1 MAVVIPI
8 VTEFVG
14 KGVERALKEFK
25 QIEGV
30 AGKAAFVLQRGIV
43 PAGVAAAGAITGL
56 GVSLFQAAQA
66 AAQAQKEDRLLAD
79 QLKRTTG
86 ATDAAVA
93 ATLEFVD
100 ALELETTI
108 SGGAL
113 AQALGTLTRATG
125 NVAEAQDLLTLATD
139 VAVGANQDLQSVS
152 LALAKAYGG
161 EFSAL
166 KKLGIPIDE
175 NTIKTKDYAKVQELL
190 NKQFGGAA
198 AGAAD
203 TFEGKLARLKIGFDK
218 VIEGV
223 GEVLLPYLEKFVD
236 ILNKYVVPAV
246 QVFVDRL
253 TKGDGVKG
261 AFEIAIASMGDFA
274 PVAIRAMKTATDA
287 VFEMIKAVAL
297 SYAGIQALIGAAQ
310 ALATRGKAGLPSFAA
325 ALAAA
330 GGAAITDVMRN
341 KTNAYFDG
349 LLTRLDGL
357 KAKADASRQSVI
369 ETTDRL
375 SRLEAKIIAERDGG
389 DDDPTGTG
397 SGNKLDKL
405 AEKAKKLAERT
416 KEAAEALRKDMAEA
430 LAEAQENLANAQ
442 ESFDNFAGSV
452 GASIKSAL
460 NFGKAAE
467 NAGDDFGKGF
477 LEELQEQADN
487 AKHFGVLVEKLL
499 AAGITKEAL
508 DMVLAEGAES
518 GAAIADAL
526 LTTAGGVLK
535 ANTLVQQT
543 QQIAEKIGLAAAN
556 KFYKAGVEN
565 GEAYL
570 KGVQEAIS
578 RAEIMLLNAKT
589 PADVKGAGAV
599 FGDLVGATGTATG
612 VTNVYNINSQT
623 LNPKDAGDVIVD
635 ALIDYNRRSGPI
647 GIAVQIE

>member
-66 AAQAQKEDRLLAD
+66 AAEAQKEDRLLAD

-86 ATDAAVA
+86 ATEGAVA

-108 SGGAL
+108 SGGSL
-113 AQALGTLTRATG
+113 SQALGTLTRATG
-125 NVAEAQDLLTLATD
+125 NVTEAQKLLKLAAD
-139 VAVGANQDLQSVS
+139 VSVGANQDLQGVS
-152 LALAKAYGG
+152 LALAKAYDG

-175 NTIKTKDYAKVQELL
+175 NTIKTKDYAKIQELL

-203 TFEGKLARLKIGFDK
+203 TFEGKLARLKIGLDRL
-218 VIEGV
+218 IEGV

-236 ILNKYVVPAV
+236 VLNKYVVPAL

-253 TKGDGVKG
+253 TKGDSVKG
-261 AFEIAIASMGDFA
+261 AFEIAIGSMDKFA
-274 PVAIRAMKTATDA
+274 PTAIRAMKAATDA
-287 VFEMIKAVAL
+287 VFEMIKAIAL

-349 LLTRLDGL
+349 LLGRLDDL
-357 KAKADASRQSVI
+357 KAKADASRKSVV

-397 SGNKLDKL
+397 SKIDKL
-405 AEKAKKLAERT
+405 AERAKKLAERT
-416 KEAAEALRKDMAEA
+416 KEAADALRKEMGEA
-430 LAEAQENLANAQ
+430 LADAQDKLETAKDA
-442 ESFDNFAGSV
+442 FDQFAGSV
-452 GASIKSAL
+452 SGAITSAI
-460 NFGKAAE
+460 
-467 NAGDDFGKGF
+467 DFGQAAKDVDMEDFGLGF
-477 LEELQEQADN
+477 MEELEAQARK
-487 AKHFGVLVEKLL
+487 AQVFGERVEALL
-499 AAGITKEAL
+499 AAGISEEAL
-508 DMVLAEGAES
+508 NLVLAEGADT

-526 LTTAGGVLK
+526 LSEAGAVLK
-535 ANTLVQQT
+535 ANKLVEQT
-543 QQIAEKIGLAAAN
+543 QAIAEKIGLAAAN
-556 KFYKAGVEN
+556 KFYKAGLDN

-570 KGVQEAIS
+570 KGVQDAMS
-578 RAEIMLLNAKT
+578 RAEIMLQVAKT

-612 VTNVYNINSQT
+612 VTNVYNINSQN
-623 LNPKDAGDVIVD
+623 LNPKEAGDVIVD
-635 ALIDYNRRSGPI
+635 ALKEYNRRSGPLQL
-647 GIAVQIE
+647 QIE

>member
-66 AAQAQKEDRLLAD
+66 AAEAQKEDRLLAD

-86 ATDAAVA
+86 ATEGAVA

-113 AQALGTLTRATG
+113 SQALGTLTRATG
-125 NVAEAQDLLTLATD
+125 DVAAAQDLLTLATD

-357 KAKADASRQSVI
+357 KAKADASKQSLVD
-369 ETTDRL
+369 TTDRL
-375 SRLEAKIIAERDGG
+375 SRLEATLIGQRKPDG
-389 DDDPTGTG
+389 DEDPTGTG
-397 SGNKLDKL
+397 SKIDKL

-416 KEAAEALRKDMAEA
+416 KEAADALRKDMGDA
-430 LAEAQENLANAQ
+430 LADAKDKLETAKDA
-442 ESFDNFAGSV
+442 FDQFAGSV
-452 GASIKSAL
+452 SGAISSAI
-460 NFGKAAE
+460 
-467 NAGDDFGKGF
+467 DFGQAAKNVDMEDFGLGF
-477 LEELQEQADN
+477 MEELEAQAKK
-487 AKHFGVLVEKLL
+487 AQVFGERVEALL
-499 AAGITKEAL
+499 AAGISEEAL
-508 DMVLAEGAES
+508 NMVLAEGADT

-526 LTTAGGVLK
+526 LSEAGAVLK
-535 ANTLVQQT
+535 ANKLVEQT
-543 QQIAEKIGLAAAN
+543 QAIAEKIGLAAAN
-556 KFYKAGVEN
+556 KFYKAGVDN

-570 KGVQEAIS
+570 KGVQDAMS
-578 RAEIMLLNAKT
+578 RAEVMLQVART

-599 FGDLVGATGTATG
+599 FGDLVGAVGTATG
-612 VTNVYNINSQT
+612 TTNVYNIQAQN
-623 LNPKDAGDVIVD
+623 LNPKEAGDVIVD
-635 ALIDYNRRSGPI
+635 ALKEYNRRSGPLQL
-647 GIAVQIE
+647 QIE

>member
-66 AAQAQKEDRLLAD
+66 AAEAQQEDKLLAD

-86 ATDAAVA
+86 ATEGAVA

-108 SGGAL
+108 SGGSL
-113 AQALGTLTRATG
+113 SQALGTLTRATG
-125 NVAEAQDLLTLATD
+125 NVAEAQKLLKLAAD
-139 VAVGANQDLQSVS
+139 VSIGANQDLQGVS

-190 NKQFGGAA
+190 NNQFGGAA

-203 TFEGKLARLKIGFDK
+203 TFEGKLARLKIGLDRL
-218 VIEGV
+218 IEGV

-287 VFEMIKAVAL
+287 VFEMIKAIAL

-357 KAKADASRQSVI
+357 KAKADASKQSLVD
-369 ETTDRL
+369 TTDRL
-375 SRLEAKIIAERDGG
+375 SRLEATLIGQRKPDG
-389 DDDPTGTG
+389 DEDPTGTG
-397 SGNKLDKL
+397 SKIDKL

-416 KEAAEALRKDMAEA
+416 KEAADALRKEMAEA
-430 LAEAQENLANAQ
+430 LSDAQQRLDDAQ
-442 ESFDNFAGSV
+442 QAFDDFAGSV
-452 GASIKSAL
+452 SGVIKSAL
-460 NFGKAAE
+460 NFGEAFK
-467 NAGDDFGKGF
+467 NAGDDATKGF
-477 LEELQEQADN
+477 FEELEEQAGR
-487 AKHFGVLVEKLL
+487 AKEFGVLVEKLL
-499 AAGITKEAL
+499 AAGISKEAL
-508 DMVLAEGAES
+508 DMVLAEGVES
-518 GAAIADAL
+518 GSAIASAMLDA
-526 LTTAGGVLK
+526 ADGVLK
-535 ANTLVQQT
+535 ANKLVEQT
-543 QQIAEKIGLAAAN
+543 QAIADKIGLAAAN
-556 KFYKAGVEN
+556 KFYKAGVDN

-570 KGVQEAIS
+570 KGVQEAMS
-578 RAEIMLLNAKT
+578 RAETMLQIAGT

-599 FGDLVGATGTATG
+599 FGDLVGAVGTATG
-612 VTNVYNINSQT
+612 TTNVYNINSQN
-623 LNPKDAGDVIVD
+623 LNPKEAGDVIVD
-635 ALIDYNRRSGPI
+635 ALKEYNRRSGPLQL
-647 GIAVQIE
+647 QIE

>member
-66 AAQAQKEDRLLAD
+66 AAEAQKEDRLLAD

-125 NVAEAQDLLTLATD
+125 DVAAAQDILTLATD

-287 VFEMIKAVAL
+287 VFEMIKAIAL

-357 KAKADASRQSVI
+357 KAKADASKQSLVD
-369 ETTDRL
+369 TTDRL
-375 SRLEAKIIAERDGG
+375 SRLEATLIGQRKPEGEE
-389 DDDPTGTG
+389 DPSGTG
-397 SGNKLDKL
+397 SKIDKL

-416 KEAAEALRKDMAEA
+416 KEAADALRKDMADA
-430 LAEAQENLANAQ
+430 LTDAQERLDAAKDKFNDFAN
-442 ESFDNFAGSV
+442 SV
-452 GASIKSAL
+452 GGVIKSAL
-460 NFGKAAE
+460 NFGEAAK
-467 NAGDDFGKGF
+467 NAGDDLGKGF
-477 LEELQEQADN
+477 FEELEQQAQQ
-487 AKHFGVLVEKLL
+487 AKDFGVLVERLL
-499 AAGITKEAL
+499 AEGISKEAL
-508 DMVLAEGAES
+508 DMVLAEGAVS
-518 GAAIADAL
+518 GAAIADAM

-535 ANTLVQQT
+535 ANKLVEQT
-543 QQIAEKIGLAAAN
+543 QAIAEKIGLAAAN
-556 KFYKAGVEN
+556 KFYKAGVDN

-570 KGVQEAIS
+570 KGVQDAMS
-578 RAEIMLLNAKT
+578 RAEIMLQVAKT

-599 FGDLVGATGTATG
+599 FGDLVGAVGTATG
-612 VTNVYNINSQT
+612 TTNVYNINSQN
-623 LNPKDAGDVIVD
+623 LNPKEAGDVIVD
-635 ALIDYNRRSGPI
+635 ALKEYNRRSGPLQL
-647 GIAVQIE
+647 QIE

>member
-25 QIEGV
+25 QLDGV
-30 AGKAAFVLQRGIV
+30 AAKAGFVFQRALV
-43 PAGVAAAGAITGL
+43 PGAIAAAGAITGL
-56 GVSLFQAAQA
+56 GATMFKAAQA
-66 AAQAQKEDRLLAD
+66 AAEAQKEDKLLAD
-79 QLKRTTG
+79 QLQRTTG
-86 ATDAAVA
+86 ATDAAIA

-113 AQALGTLTRATG
+113 SQALGTLTRATG
-125 NVAEAQDLLTLATD
+125 NVTTAQDLLTLATD

-218 VIEGV
+218 MIEAL
-223 GEVLLPYLEKFVD
+223 GEVILPLLEKFVD
-236 ILNKYVVPAV
+236 ILNEHVVPAV

-253 TKGDGVKG
+253 TKGDSVKD
-261 AFEIAIASMGDFA
+261 AFEIAIGSMDKFA
-274 PVAIRAMKTATDA
+274 PAAIQAMRSATDA
-287 VFEMIKAVAL
+287 VFEMIKAIAL

-349 LLTRLDGL
+349 LLSRLDDL
-357 KAKADASRQSVI
+357 KAKADASKESITV
-369 ETTDRL
+369 TADRL
-375 SRLEAKIIAERDGG
+375 DRLEQALKPKPEEDP
-389 DDDPTGTG
+389 DDPTGSG
-397 SGNKLDKL
+397 SKFDKL

-416 KEAAEALRKDMAEA
+416 KEAADALRTDMAEA
-430 LAEAQENLANAQ
+430 LAQAQENLAAAQ

-452 GASIKSAL
+452 SASIKSAL
-460 NFGKAAE
+460 NFGDAAK

-477 LEELQEQADN
+477 LEELEEQAQN
-487 AKHFGVLVEKLL
+487 AKKFGGLVEQLI
-499 AAGITKEAL
+499 AQGISKEAL

-535 ANTLVQQT
+535 ANTLVEQT
-543 QQIAEKIGLAAAN
+543 QAIADKIGLASAD
-556 KFYKAGVEN
+556 KFYKAGLDN
-565 GEAYL
+565 GKAYL
-570 KGVQEAIS
+570 KGVEDAI
-578 RAEIMLLNAKT
+578 AQANAQLAT
-589 PADVKGAGAV
+589 AVRPADVKGTGALFAETVGAV
-599 FGDLVGATGTATG
+599 GTATG
-612 VTNVYNINSQT
+612 TTNVYNIQAQN
-623 LNPKDAGDVIVD
+623 LNPKEAGDVIVD
-635 ALIDYNRRSGPI
+635 ALKEYNRRSGPLQL
-647 GIAVQIE
+647 QIE

>member
-14 KGVERALKEFK
+14 KGVERALKEF
-25 QIEGV
+25 QQLDGV
-30 AGKAAFVLQRGIV
+30 AAKAGFVFQRALV
-43 PAGVAAAGAITGL
+43 PGAIAAAGAITGL
-56 GVSLFQAAQA
+56 GATMFKAAQA
-66 AAQAQKEDRLLAD
+66 AAEAQKEDKLLAD
-79 QLKRTTG
+79 QLQRTTG

-113 AQALGTLTRATG
+113 SQALGTLTRATG
-125 NVAEAQDLLTLATD
+125 NVTTAQELLTLATD

-218 VIEGV
+218 LIEGL
-223 GEVLLPYLEKFVD
+223 GEVILPYLEKFVD
-236 ILNKYVVPAV
+236 ILNKHVVPAV

-253 TKGDGVKG
+253 TKGDSVKG
-261 AFEIAIASMGDFA
+261 AFEIAIGSMDKFA
-274 PVAIRAMKTATDA
+274 PAAIRAMRSATDA
-287 VFEMIKAVAL
+287 VFEMIKAIAL

-341 KTNAYFDG
+341 KTNSYFDG
-349 LLTRLDGL
+349 LLSRLDDL
-357 KAKADASRQSVI
+357 KAKADASKKSVSD
-369 ETTDRL
+369 TTDRL
-375 SRLEAKIIAERDGG
+375 SRLEQALMPKPATDP
-389 DDDPTGTG
+389 DDPTGSG
-397 SGNKLDKL
+397 SKIDKL

-416 KEAAEALRKDMAEA
+416 KEAADALRKDMAEA
-430 LAEAQENLANAQ
+430 LADAQDRLETAKDA
-442 ESFDNFAGSV
+442 FDEFAGSV
-452 GASIKSAL
+452 SGAITSAI
-460 NFGKAAE
+460 
-467 NAGDDFGKGF
+467 DFGQAAKNVDMEDFGLGF
-477 LEELQEQADN
+477 MEELEAQAKK
-487 AKHFGVLVEKLL
+487 AQVFGDRVEALL
-499 AAGITKEAL
+499 AAGISEEAL
-508 DMVLAEGAES
+508 NMVLAEGADT

-526 LTTAGGVLK
+526 LSEAGAVLK
-535 ANTLVQQT
+535 ANKLVEQT
-543 QQIAEKIGLAAAN
+543 QAIADKIGLAAAN
-556 KFYKAGVEN
+556 KFYKAGLDN

-570 KGVQEAIS
+570 KGVQDAIS
-578 RAEIMLLNAKT
+578 RADIMLQVAKT

-599 FGDLVGATGTATG
+599 FGDLVGATGVATG
-612 VTNVYNINSQT
+612 VTNVYNINSQN
-623 LNPKDAGDVIVD
+623 LNPKEAGDVIVD
-635 ALIDYNRRSGPI
+635 ALKEYNRRSGPLQL
-647 GIAVQIE
+647 AIE